1 MNRKNEYNSIYGEEN
16 ILFETYSQQ
25 MICYNMKC
33 TIFWISAASTLK
45 SICKKL
51 QEKLTLYR
59 GKRIREDDADMR
71 TSKRNAGNRETTT
84 RMKNAEWDEKEDR
97 EGNKKSNQK

>member
-1 MNRKNEYNSIYGEEN
+1 M
-16 ILFETYSQQ
+16 
-25 MICYNMKC
+25 
-33 TIFWISAASTLK
+33 
-45 SICKKL
+45 
-51 QEKLTLYR
+51 YR

-97 EGNKKSNQK
+97 EGNKKSNQKQEWKAQGSRKLEGITEGKRKTFQIVISSNIEIF